1 MVDKSNKSHYQPHFQ
16 RKKWRY
22 FYYGD
27 DLHRMLSLNRATD
40 ELVAFN
46 YPQRKRMLYSW
57 MEVKRN
63 GQPSFSMKEAAKI
76 TGRSYWR
83 LYRWIYE
90 GWIPTPQRSY
100 SLETGNL
107 GPYYFSHNDIM
118 NIFEV
123 IKSTHRGRPRAD
135 GAITNSSVPNEK
147 ELRAALTNSLFVYA
161 QNANG
166 EFVPI
171 WEAEADNF

>member
-1 MVDKSNKSHYQPHFQ
+1 MNKSHFQPHFQ

-22 FYYGD
+22 FFYGD
-27 DLHRMLSLNRATD
+27 ELHRIISLNRAVD
-40 ELVAFN
+40 ELVAYN
-46 YPQRKRMLYSW
+46 YRQRKRMMYSW
-57 MEVKRN
+57 TDVKRN
-63 GQPSFSMKEAAKI
+63 GEPSFSMRDVAKI

-107 GPYYFSHNDIM
+107 GPYYFSEKDIM
-118 NIFEV
+118 NIFEI
-123 IKSTHRGRPRAD
+123 IKSTHRGRPRND
-135 GAITNSSVPNEK
+135 GLITNSSVPTEK
-147 ELRAALTNSLFVYA
+147 ELRAAITHNLFVYA

-171 WEAEADNF
+171 WEAETDNF